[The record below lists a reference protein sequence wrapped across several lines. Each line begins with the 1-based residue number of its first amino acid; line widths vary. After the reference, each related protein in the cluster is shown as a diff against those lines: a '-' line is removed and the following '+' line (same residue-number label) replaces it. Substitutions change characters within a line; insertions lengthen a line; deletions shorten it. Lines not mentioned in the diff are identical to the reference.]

1 MSAGSGVIHSEFNAS
16 ATAPT
21 HFLQIWIIPDV
32 EDLKPSYQQFA
43 YPSAEKRGALRLMA
57 GPDKSSNP
65 AAAFINQDARMYAAV
80 LGAGDSID
88 YAIRPGR
95 HAWVQVATGAIDVNG
110 VAMTEGDGLAVSE
123 ESALRLRGANGGES
137 ELLLFDLA

>member
-1 MSAGSGVIHSEFNAS
+1 MLFRS
-16 ATAPT
+16 
-21 HFLQIWIIPDV
+21 
-32 EDLKPSYQQFA
+32 
-43 YPSAEKRGALRLMA
+43 
-57 GPDKSSNP
+57 
-65 AAAFINQDARMYAAV
+65 AV